1 LLIRLS
7 DGAVLSSA
15 PGQYWRTGGAMAN
28 HIDEGAV
35 WSPNSRFANGRS
47 KPCHLGLDRPVLS
60 AFFRT

>member
-35 WSPNSRFANGRS
+35 WSPNSRFAWRHTAR
-47 KPCHLGLDRPVLS
+47 C
-60 AFFRT
+60 

>member
-35 WSPNSRFANGRS
+35 WSPNSRFALRRAAQ
-47 KPCHLGLDRPVLS
+47 CQRVLLS
-60 AFFRT
+60 QPFRG